1 MGSVVDDD
9 RARMDVGVPEGSV
22 LFVSAFITPDH
33 DNYEMYR
40 AKIDP
45 PPDHDLNRLLETA
58 GRWTRKFFHRT
69 IIEAT
74 SKERVYPESPDGLSA
89 VVIGGSLAHL
99 SAARGALAP
108 WQEDLIEFVRKC
120 ILDWDLGF
128 LGLCGGGQIG
138 LCALG
143 GTVKPNPAGLG
154 TQLENLSGN
163 ELVRTGELLLTI
175 AGRID
180 PIFFGCPSR
189 LAIQED
195 HSDYFAEVPEGM
207 TILAESPDIPN
218 QVLGWRD
225 RVRLFQPHPELSLS
239 LMQRVLH
246 ELVGRADTPKEAKRI
261 SELSQR
267 LRETPIAN
275 NRIVPN
281 FLAML

>member
-9 RARMDVGVPEGSV
+9 EARKDVGVPEGSV
-22 LFVSAFITPDH
+22 LFVSAHITPDH
-33 DNYEMYR
+33 DNYGMYR
-40 AKIDP
+40 PKIDP
-45 PPDHDLNRLLETA
+45 PPDFDLNRLLDTA
-58 GRWTRKFFHRT
+58 GRWTRKYFHPT
-69 IIEAT
+69 IIEAA
-74 SKERVYPESPDGLSA
+74 SNECIYPKSPDGLSA

-99 SAARGALAP
+99 SAARGPLAS
-108 WQEDLIEFVRKC
+108 WQEELIEFVRKC

-143 GTVKPNPAGLG
+143 GTVKPNPPGLG
-154 TQLENLSGN
+154 TQLENLRGN
-163 ELVRTGELLLTI
+163 ELVRTGELLLTE

-180 PIFFGCPSR
+180 PIFLGCPPR

-195 HSDYFAEVPEGM
+195 HGDYFAEVPEGM
-207 TILAESPDIPN
+207 AILAESPDIPN
-218 QVLGWRD
+218 QVLGWHD

-239 LMQRVLH
+239 LMRRLLH
-246 ELVGRADTPKEAKRI
+246 ELAGRADTPQEARRVT
-261 SELSQR
+261 ELSLR

-275 NRIVPN
+275 DRIVPN

>member
-9 RARMDVGVPEGSV
+9 EARKDVGVREGSV
-22 LFVSAFITPDH
+22 LFVSAHITPDH
-33 DNYEMYR
+33 DNYGMYR
-40 AKIDP
+40 PSIDP
-45 PPDHDLNRLLETA
+45 PPDFDLNRLLDTA
-58 GRWTRKFFHRT
+58 GRWTRKYFHRT
-69 IIEAT
+69 IIEAA
-74 SKERVYPESPDGLSA
+74 SNECSYPKSPDGLSA

-99 SAARGALAP
+99 SAARGPLAS
-108 WQEDLIEFVRKC
+108 WQEELIEFVRKC

-154 TQLENLSGN
+154 TRLENLSGN
-163 ELVRTGELLLTI
+163 ELVRTGELLLTE

-180 PIFFGCPSR
+180 PIFLGCPPR

-195 HSDYFAEVPEGM
+195 HGDYFAEVPEGM
-207 TILAESPDIPN
+207 TILAESRDIPN

-239 LMQRVLH
+239 LMRRLLH
-246 ELVGRADTPKEAKRI
+246 ELAGRADTPQEARRI
-261 SELSQR
+261 AELSQR

-275 NRIVPN
+275 DRIVPN